1 MLDVGNQ
8 DYVLTAESKGL
19 SRAAVVRRHILR
31 NSFIPVMTQL
41 PMSVAMCI
49 TGSFFIESIFSIPG
63 IGQYYVTAV
72 NNQDLSIVLG
82 LTVLLSLL
90 YIVVLFITDVLYAVV
105 DPRISM
111 PGSGSR

>member
-1 MLDVGNQ
+1 M
-8 DYVLTAESKGL
+8 
-19 SRAAVVRRHILR
+19 
-31 NSFIPVMTQL
+31 
-41 PMSVAMCI
+41 
-49 TGSFFIESIFSIPG
+49 
-63 IGQYYVTAV
+63 TAV

-111 PGSGSR
+111 PGNSSR